1 MENTNDQGSHAPA
14 QPAAEET
21 PAFLINGKRVIRIV
35 TTLFLAAILLVFPI
49 YYQDYYF
56 DIPKVKYQFYYI
68 SALAMFAGV
77 AATALSM
84 MIVDLAHS
92 QGRYT
97 AAFFDRFSRK
107 KIGRTLTAPDVALIC
122 FLAVAALS
130 TVLLDYVFFCTCRR
144 IYGTRRGK
152 IRGVGRAGSGGLILR
167 RGFDAN
173 IAGNGQRYG
182 VLRNY
187 VVIDAGYVDPDD
199 VGTIWVQ
206 GGRRPHISG
215 G

>member
-35 TTLFLAAILLVFPI
+35 TTLFLAEILLVFPI

-77 AATALSM
+77 AATAFSM
-84 MIVDLAHS
+84 MIVDLAHC

-97 AAFFDRFSRK
+97 AAFFDRLSLK

-130 TVLLDYVFFCTCRR
+130 TVLSDYVFFVHA
-144 IYGTRRGK
+144 
-152 IRGVGRAGSGGLILR
+152 GVFTEQEGGRSGGL
-167 RGFDAN
+167 A
-173 IAGNGQRYG
+173 A
-182 VLRNY
+182 
-187 VVIDAGYVDPDD
+187 
-199 VGTIWVQ
+199 Q
-206 GGRRPHISG
+206 GLGDCFCG
-215 G
+215 GGSMPTLPETASAMGGCAIMW